1 MPRPS
6 VEIVQ
11 EILNAVVVPA
21 DPELS
26 TCLVGPAYGYAD
38 YPADKAA
45 ADEVWYGGRPGF
57 SATVA
62 TRGFSAG
69 GSEMQVPFAANA
81 SYSAPLAAF
90 GAEVGKHLVH
100 ELLATDAE
108 RARLYLEEVY
118 ISIADD
124 VGGDV
129 QISDT
134 RTLTGSSGVEFNGVV
149 DGDNDRPGA
158 GDVAVLAFQLAQ
170 VIYDSGVDFIAQG
183 AIAGDK
189 VVLVDT
195 VAPNASLNG
204 NTFIVK
210 KVLDANRI
218 LLEENVGGNLVSA
231 VAEGQNG
238 LADNHPIGYSLTTSG
253 DVERFARAEADGAA
267 LIRPAPLAVP
277 IRNIDAAGV
286 VTLMQDVPY
295 ITSDSANC
303 YVKVRIERKLGNWSS
318 TQPGWPLPEGEKGIG
333 GRTDTA
339 VQAHAAGFILSVN
352 GSDFAVT
359 RARVFAS
366 WRGLIVDQPDI
377 LTIGSVPASGEFPSI
392 GRISP
397 RNPLALATS
406 VCLAN
411 SGGNT
416 IKVLALAAPGSAGFT
431 AARPKINS
439 SEDIY
444 TIVPLSTD
452 LSGVI
457 AEYKSDA
464 VTLSKPEKSMFRI
477 VIGAAGDLPV
487 SKQLSAGSCDTFVV
501 GQNTDRLFDEDATFV
516 SAGVAPGDRVTLDNG
531 ATADVVTVVNEQNV
545 LVNNHVNAA
554 GEAANDNWAAGVSYT
569 LDRSIA
575 DNQEAQKNEL
585 IAQISSV
592 ADKRLVMV
600 YPGSCTAR
608 GFTNQ
613 PGYYIAAALGGV
625 VSSTD
630 AHRPKNN
637 LGIAGI
643 DQVFDSNLHFSD
655 DQIDALGDGGWFVFV
670 QDSVSGLPYTPHQV
684 TTGQAS
690 MPGVQEFAEL
700 SVVTNF
706 DFVSKIMKTRLDPYV
721 GVWNII
727 PQAFGSIRSSLE
739 GGIDDLRSRRSP
751 RIGAPLISGSVLE
764 VQQNA
769 GDAGRL
775 DISMEVQ
782 LPKVLNKLKLHLV
795 SV

>member
-45 ADEVWYGGRPGF
+45 AGEVWYGGRPGF

-90 GAEVGKHLVH
+90 GAEVGKHSVH
-100 ELLATDAE
+100 ELLSTDAE
-108 RARLYLEEVY
+108 RARLYLEDVY
-118 ISIADD
+118 ISIADE
-124 VGGDV
+124 VGGNV
-129 QISDT
+129 QISNT
-134 RTLTGSSGVEFNGVV
+134 RTLTGSAGPEFNGVV
-149 DGDNDRPGA
+149 AGDNAKPGA
-158 GDVAVLAFQLAQ
+158 GDVAVLAFQIAQ
-170 VIYDSGVDFIAQG
+170 VLYDSGVDFIAQG
-183 AIAGDK
+183 AIKGDK
-189 VVLVDT
+189 VVLADAT
-195 VAPNASLNG
+195 LANARLHAK
-204 NTFIVK
+204 TFVVK
-210 KVLDANRI
+210 KVLDANRL
-218 LLEENVGGNLVSA
+218 LLEENVAGDLVAA
-231 VAEGQNG
+231 VGEINNP
-238 LADNHPIGYSLTTSG
+238 LVDNHVVGYELTESDDTS
-253 DVERFARAEADGAA
+253 RFVRAELDGAA
-267 LIRPAPLAVP
+267 LVRPAPLAVP
-277 IRNIDAAGV
+277 IRNIDSSGV
-286 VTLMQDVPY
+286 VTLLQDVPY
-295 ITSDSANC
+295 ITSAATGC
-303 YVKVRIERKLGNWSS
+303 YVKVRIERKLGNWSA
-318 TQPGWPLPEGEKGIG
+318 TQPGWPLPEGPKGID
-333 GRTDTA
+333 GRTATA
-339 VQAHAAGFILSVN
+339 VQADAGGFILAVN
-352 GSDFAVT
+352 GADFTVT
-359 RARVFAS
+359 RAQVFAS

-377 LTIGSVPASGEFPSI
+377 LTIGSIPASGELPSI
-392 GRISP
+392 GRVGP

-411 SGGNT
+411 AGGNT
-416 IKVLALAAPGSAGFT
+416 IKVLAIAAPGTAGFS

-452 LSGVI
+452 LAGVI
-457 AEYKSDA
+457 GEYKSDA
-464 VTLSKPEKSMFRI
+464 VTLSKPEKSLFRI

-487 SKQLSAGSCDTFVV
+487 SKQLSAGSCDTFLV
-501 GQNTDRLFDEDATFV
+501 GADEDRLFDEDATFV
-516 SAGVAPGDRVTLDNG
+516 SAGVVAGDRVTLNNG
-531 ATADVVTVVNEQNV
+531 ATADVVTVVNEQNI
-545 LVNNHVNAA
+545 LVNDHVNSA
-554 GEAANDNWAAGVSYT
+554 GDANSNNWDAGTSYT

-575 DNQEAQKNEL
+575 DNQDAQKNEL

-613 PGYYIAAALGGV
+613 PGYYISAALGGV

-706 DFVSKIMKTRLDPYV
+706 DFVSKIMKARLDPYV

-739 GGIDDLRSRRSP
+739 GGIDDLKSRRSP
-751 RIGAPLISGSVLE
+751 RIGAPLITGSVVE

-769 GDAGRL
+769 GDAGKL